1 MNFQKIPPVES
12 GETFLDLAFSKARVQ
27 GKQKNLKGNWL
38 QIIRKKEGLKLDI
51 IKDNLV
57 ARLEKITMTFPN
69 TKILPSFYLTL
80 MDLTLD
86 YSQFKK
92 SLGAVGWA
100 VKKVRFFHKSY
111 VSRVV
116 TEKDRQKVK
125 ELTKQFY
132 GRISSVI
139 KQINSNLEYLEI
151 CRKIM
156 RSYPDVKEMFSVC
169 LYGFPNVGKTTLLNK
184 LTGTNA
190 EVAAYA
196 FTTKSINSGSF
207 KIGDNEVQVLDVPGT
222 LARKDKMNNIELQ
235 AELVLAELADLVV
248 FVFDLSEQSGFSI
261 SNQKQLLQKVNQQL
275 GKDNV
280 LVYFSKL
287 DLTTSEVANEFKL
300 KHKHYS
306 LEELKEKISAEYIL
320 PVKNESKSVDDD
332 HDDYE
337 D

>member
-1 MNFQKIPPVES
+1 
-12 GETFLDLAFSKARVQ
+12 
-27 GKQKNLKGNWL
+27 
-38 QIIRKKEGLKLDI
+38 
-51 IKDNLV
+51 
-57 ARLEKITMTFPN
+57 
-69 TKILPSFYLTL
+69 
-80 MDLTLD
+80 
-86 YSQFKK
+86 
-92 SLGAVGWA
+92 
-100 VKKVRFFHKSY
+100 
-111 VSRVV
+111 
-116 TEKDRQKVK
+116 
-125 ELTKQFY
+125 
-132 GRISSVI
+132 
-139 KQINSNLEYLEI
+139 
-151 CRKIM
+151 
-156 RSYPDVKEMFSVC
+156 
-169 LYGFPNVGKTTLLNK
+169 
-184 LTGTNA
+184 
-190 EVAAYA
+190 
-196 FTTKSINSGSF
+196 
-207 KIGDNEVQVLDVPGT
+207 
-222 LARKDKMNNIELQ
+222 MNNIELQ